1 MEFFWENETGLSG
14 KCKDSYQESGE
25 LVKEGTALI
34 EIHTPSPVT
43 GGKLLVGK
51 WKGPQK
57 APAGHVLVHSSL
69 VTN

>member
-25 LVKEGTALI
+25 LVKEGTAFI
-34 EIHTPSPVT
+34 EMCAPSPVT
-43 GGKLLVGK
+43 GGNLMGK

-57 APAGHVLVHSSL
+57 APEGHVLVHGSL